1 MAQIRGARPADQ
13 EAVAALVCAAYGHYV
28 PRLGREPEPMLD
40 DYASLIG
47 DGRVHVLDDG
57 GEIIGLV
64 VLIPEGRTMLLDNVA
79 VSPSAQHRGHGR
91 RLIAFAENTARA
103 AGYDTIRLYTNVLM
117 TENLAI
123 YRRLGFIETHRGDE
137 IGYRRVYMAKRL
149 APEA

>member
-1 MAQIRGARPADQ
+1 MVNASPHIEHEARF
-13 EAVAALVCAAYGHYV
+13 VGHPVGRPRRV
-28 PRLGREPEPMLD
+28 PRQLD
-40 DYASLIG
+40 LDVLDA
-47 DGRVHVLDDG
+47 VHVLDDG

-103 AGYDTIRLYTNVLM
+103 AGCDTIRLYTNVLM
-117 TENLAI
+117 TENLTI